1 MRIAIATAK
10 LDPRQG
16 GAESWTIGLAD
27 WLADRGH
34 DAHLIGLKAA
44 HDLRIAPKN
53 IHLLAATRN
62 RMQTAQQL
70 SQFLKCNRFDIVH
83 DTGLGYQFDIFQPH
97 CGSFIAMERG
107 KLASLSLIQRI
118 TKVLTHPFAARKRS
132 IENLASIQNSQKN
145 ASYIA
150 VSAMVANDLHR
161 FEGIAQDRICKI
173 SNGVDTSR
181 FDPRKCALIRDS
193 VRSNL
198 AIREDALVV
207 SVIAHNH
214 QLKGVAQLLEA
225 IQMANN
231 FPIPIHLIVVGGHR
245 QVYRRF
251 DIGTHTVTYTGSVQ
265 DTLGFFAAT
274 DVYLHPTFY
283 DACCLSVLEA
293 MACGIATI
301 TTRVNGA
308 AERIVHGRN
317 GFLLDSPKDK
327 HQMISMLSVL
337 VDPEQRATIGNAARE
352 SAVAWTIKDNYFAV
366 ESLYRDH
373 LARSQSTP
381 SSFGRDQ
388 VRPAA

>member
-44 HDLRIAPKN
+44 HDLKIASKN
-53 IHLLAATRN
+53 VHLLAASRN

-70 SQFLKCNRFDIVH
+70 SKFLNRNRFDIVH
-83 DTGLGYQFDIFQPH
+83 DMGLGYQFDIFQPH
-97 CGSFIAMERG
+97 CGSITAMERG
-107 KLASLSLIQRI
+107 KLASLSLTQRI
-118 TKVLTHPFAARKRS
+118 TKVLTHPFSVRKRS
-132 IENLASIQNSQKN
+132 IENLASIQYSQKN
-145 ASYIA
+145 ARYIA
-150 VSAMVANDLHR
+150 VSTMVANNLHLL
-161 FEGIAQDRICKI
+161 EGIPQDRIGKI
-173 SNGVDTSR
+173 TNGVDTSR
-181 FDPRKCALIRDS
+181 FDPKQCALIRNS

-214 QLKGVAQLLEA
+214 QLKGVSQLLGA
-225 IQMANN
+225 IQMADH

-245 QVYRRF
+245 QVYQRF
-251 DIGTHTVTYTGSVQ
+251 DMGAHTVTYTGSVQ

-308 AERIVHGRN
+308 SERIVHGRN
-317 GFLLDSPKDK
+317 GFLLDSPKDR
-327 HQMISMLSVL
+327 HQMLSLLNAL
-337 VDPEQRATIGNAARE
+337 VDPGQRATIGQAARE
-352 SAVAWTIKDNYFAV
+352 SAVAWTLEDNYLAV
-366 ESLYRDH
+366 ESFYHEH
-373 LARSQSTP
+373 LAKSQSTRRTFDHGQ
-381 SSFGRDQ
+381 SRS
-388 VRPAA
+388 AA